1 MQNEW
6 LVWVC
11 WGVIYFYIMFKIPI
25 ESFDKVKDSFQK
37 FGVSVGLGFLG
48 ELVFV
53 GTFYLL
59 SIFIVVMFV
68 LLPPI
73 YIVKYLGG

>member
-1 MQNEW
+1 
-6 LVWVC
+6 
-11 WGVIYFYIMFKIPI
+11 
-25 ESFDKVKDSFQK
+25 
-37 FGVSVGLGFLG
+37 FGILG

-53 GTFYLL
+53 GIFYLL

>member
-1 MQNEW
+1 
-6 LVWVC
+6 
-11 WGVIYFYIMFKIPI
+11 MFKIPI

-37 FGVSVGLGFLG
+37 FGLSFGFGILG

-53 GTFYLL
+53 GIFYLL